1 MSFIKLDHV
10 VLSLDLAPTRSPPMR
25 EWSPPAVADR
35 DGHLWEIADNPYSP
49 EWAVNPVPD

>member
-1 MSFIKLDHV
+1 MSFIKLGHV
-10 VLSLDLAPTRSPPMR
+10 VLSLDLAPTRAPPMR
-25 EWSPPAVADR
+25 EWSPPAVGDP